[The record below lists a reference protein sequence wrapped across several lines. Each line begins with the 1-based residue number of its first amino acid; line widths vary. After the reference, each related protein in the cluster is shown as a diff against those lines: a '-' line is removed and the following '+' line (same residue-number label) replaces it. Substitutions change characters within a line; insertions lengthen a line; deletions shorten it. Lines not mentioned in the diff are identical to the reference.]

1 MVQIVERTGENPL
14 DLRYGDNVGDYRG
27 MDSILDSWGKIIELV
42 GYFAFGRTFSVGL
55 EVNLS
60 YTSRHYVD

>member
-1 MVQIVERTGENPL
+1 
-14 DLRYGDNVGDYRG
+14 
-27 MDSILDSWGKIIELV
+27 MDSTLDSWGKIIELV